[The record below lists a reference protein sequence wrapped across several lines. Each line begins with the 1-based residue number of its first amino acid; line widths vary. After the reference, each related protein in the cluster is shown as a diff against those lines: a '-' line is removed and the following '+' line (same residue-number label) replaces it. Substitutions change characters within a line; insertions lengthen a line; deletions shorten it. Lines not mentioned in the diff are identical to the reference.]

1 MSKYDR
7 NGVSKGIDTNE
18 IGGPQECI
26 RFQPKV
32 YNGAA
37 VAIDGND
44 FRILFWIMIKSVTA
58 DRMKNAYLR
67 EKSRQ
72 LWS

>member
-1 MSKYDR
+1 MLKYDR
-7 NGVSKGIDTNE
+7 TGVSKGIDTNKT
-18 IGGPQECI
+18 GGPQECI
-26 RFQPKV
+26 RFQPKI

-37 VAIDGND
+37 AAINGND
-44 FRILFWIMIKSVTA
+44 SQILFWIMTKSETA

-72 LWS
+72 L